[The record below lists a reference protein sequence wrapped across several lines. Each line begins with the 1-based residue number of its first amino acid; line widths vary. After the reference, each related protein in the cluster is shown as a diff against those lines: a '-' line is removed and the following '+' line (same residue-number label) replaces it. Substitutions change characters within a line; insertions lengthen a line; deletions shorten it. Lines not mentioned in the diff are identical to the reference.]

1 MFVHKTTYRD
11 RKGKTRETNG
21 YYIDFTLSSG
31 TRCRLPAFTDKK
43 ASEGLGRM
51 IERLVALRASGESA
65 PLDVQRWLEGLPDS
79 IRTALA
85 KFGLIDGAR
94 LAAGRTLIDH
104 LDGWNAFLLSRG
116 NTPKHVDT
124 SLSHVRTIA
133 KACHFITWTDVSAAA
148 VVDYLNEQR
157 TSGAAARTVNSYLQ
171 SVKAF
176 AKWMCK
182 DGRATASPLA
192 YLTGQN
198 ARADRRRVRRAMV
211 PDEISALLAATEQ
224 EPERHGMTGP
234 ERALLYRIA
243 IETGLR
249 ASELA
254 SLNRESFNLGA
265 NPPTVTVAAG
275 YSKHRKEDTLPLR
288 EATAEALKPVVGKL
302 LPGVR
307 LFNLHAFPR
316 YSTMLQADLAAARAA
331 WLEEARAPK
340 ERQRREESDFLKAE
354 DSAGR
359 VIDFHS
365 LRGTCASLL
374 AAANVHPRVAQ
385 SLMRHSTVDLTMSL
399 YTHPYAEQQTDA
411 VESLPDFSKPK
422 SKTTTANGTS
432 TG

>member
-11 RKGKTRETNG
+11 RKGRTQETSKF
-21 YYIDFTLSSG
+21 YVDFSTATG
-31 TRCRLPAFTDKK
+31 TRCRLPAFADRK

-51 IERLVALRASGESA
+51 IERMVALRAAGESL
-65 PLDVQRWLEGLPDS
+65 PLDMQRWLEALPDS
-79 IRTALA
+79 VRTALA

-94 LAAGRTLIDH
+94 LAAGRTLAEH
-104 LDGWNAFLLSRG
+104 LDGWRAFLLSSG
-116 NTPKHVDT
+116 NTEKHVDT
-124 SLSHVRTIA
+124 SLSHVRKIA
-133 KACHFITWTDVSAAA
+133 KAGRFITWTDVTAAA

-157 TSGAAARTVNSYLQ
+157 TSGTSARTVNSHLQ

-198 ARADRRRVRRAMV
+198 ARADRRRVRRALAA
-211 PDEISALLAATEQ
+211 DEISALLAATQQ
-224 EPERHGMTGP
+224 EPERHGMTGQ
-234 ERALLYRIA
+234 ERALLYRLA

-254 SLNRESFNLGA
+254 SLSRESFSLAA

-275 YSKHRKEDTLPLR
+275 YSKHRRDDTLPLR
-288 EATAEALKPVVGKL
+288 EATAAELKPVVGKL
-302 LPGVR
+302 LPGERIFR
-307 LFNLHAFPR
+307 LQACPRYAEMLHA
-316 YSTMLQADLAAARAA
+316 DLDAARAA
-331 WLEEARAPK
+331 WLEEAKAPK
-340 ERQRREESDFLKAE
+340 ERERREESDFLKAE

-385 SLMRHSTVDLTMSL
+385 SLMRHSTVDLTMSY
-399 YTHPYAEQQTDA
+399 YTSVYGEQQVD
-411 VESLPDFSKPK
+411 
-422 SKTTTANGTS
+422 
-432 TG
+432 